1 MKQKK
6 VNKMYYMPIYICYY
20 IRLIDKGRRGNFE
33 YTLREILLKVAN
45 INWEAIEE
53 ENKKG
58 NIFS

>member
-45 INWEAIEE
+45 IN
-53 ENKKG
+53 
-58 NIFS
+58 